1 MPTPWRTIVSTARR
15 TGAADPP
22 WLVAAPRVAA
32 ILCCLGGLGCGK
44 RPPQTFP
51 TSGRVTIEKRPAI
64 GFTVEFSS
72 QAPETRGL
80 SASGIVTADGGF
92 TLRTRFAGKPRDGAV
107 AGPHRVVVVPPPAAV
122 QAGPVAPVP
131 LRYAD
136 YLTSGLTA
144 EVVAG
149 GSNSIILELER

>member
-1 MPTPWRTIVSTARR
+1 MPTSSRSSLPTARR
-15 TGAADPP
+15 PGAADPA
-22 WLVAAPRVAA
+22 WLAAALRIAA
-32 ILCCLGGLGCGK
+32 IVCCLGGFGCGK
-44 RPPQTFP
+44 RPPQTYP

-92 TLRTRFAGKPRDGAV
+92 TLRTRLAGNLRDGAV

-149 GSNSIILELER
+149 GTNSVMLELQR